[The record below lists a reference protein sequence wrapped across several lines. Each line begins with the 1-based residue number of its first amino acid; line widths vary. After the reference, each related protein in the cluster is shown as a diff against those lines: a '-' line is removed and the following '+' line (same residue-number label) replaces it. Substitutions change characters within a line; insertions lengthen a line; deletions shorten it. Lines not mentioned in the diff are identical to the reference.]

1 MRKTAIIVLLV
12 LLLGAGLLYAAS
24 GNLIVMGWL
33 GVGGVTTPTPG
44 CAVDVAGNV
53 NVTGS
58 YKINGVALSLPSVLT
73 GAACGLRIANDATSP
88 TTKID
93 VTANMIG
100 TVVPSGTIVIDCT
113 HSGQATGNDLDT
125 GTRQAS
131 KWYYIWVI
139 YNGTTLAG
147 LASLSSTSPVMPS
160 GYTYKSLV
168 GVAVTDSSAHFK
180 VFSQVGNHFVYDE
193 YQEVSVGSTAQ
204 SWTTQNYS
212 AFIPPISTRAFF
224 QLEMWI
230 GGGQTGSRYGALRMN
245 GSSSTVGHYMG
256 EVSGNNTG
264 QSSFS
269 TVNDWINTDSSQSI
283 QLFISTNVNEW
294 YLRVLGFELN
304 L

>member
-1 MRKTAIIVLLV
+1 MMRKTAIIVLLV
-12 LLLGAGLLYAAS
+12 LMLGAASVYAGS
-24 GNLIVMGWL
+24 GDLIVNHRL
-33 GVGGVTTPTPG
+33 GIGTSNPG
-44 CAVDVAGNV
+44 SEVDVAGNV

-58 YKINGVALSLPSVLT
+58 YKINGVALSLPGVLT

-100 TVVPSGTIVIDCT
+100 TVVPSGTIVINCST
-113 HSGQATGNDLDT
+113 SGQATGNDLDT

-147 LASLSSTSPVMPS
+147 LASLSSTSPVMPG

-168 GVAVTDSSAHFK
+168 GVAVTDSQTGNFK